1 MKTSMPTAPLALP
14 SVSLQVAMQRLLA
27 ITAASFCISFCPVA
41 QAESDLSPGPAGPLD
56 TTARLDFRITV
67 PRMLFL
73 RVGAGTYFAD
83 NAAVS
88 RVTFAMTAAQIGSGA
103 AVPATAPGAGMGA
116 TVRANGGDVTLSA
129 QGVAGGLANGAQRIA
144 WSQIF
149 PSISAGTLPNPVIGN
164 GVPGPASTLLA
175 VAGVVNRS
183 ATYRFTYANGA
194 PVAAGTYNGRVTYTA
209 ALP

>member
-1 MKTSMPTAPLALP
+1 MPTATPALP
-14 SVSLQVAMQRLLA
+14 SVSIQIAVKRLLA
-27 ITAASFCISFCPVA
+27 LTVASFCILA
-41 QAESDLSPGPAGPLD
+41 QAESDLNAGAPGLA
-56 TTARLDFRITV
+56 TNAARLDFRITV
-67 PRMLFL
+67 PRTLFL
-73 RVGAGTYFAD
+73 RVGAGTNFAD

-103 AVPATAPGAGMGA
+103 VVAATAPAAGIVA

-144 WSQIF
+144 WNQII
-149 PSISAGTLPNPVIGN
+149 PSISAGNLPNPAIGN
-164 GVPGPASTLLA
+164 GVPGPAATLLA
-175 VAGVVNRS
+175 VAGVVNQS
-183 ATYRFTYANGA
+183 STYRFSYANGA

>member
-1 MKTSMPTAPLALP
+1 MPTAPQALP
-14 SVSLQVAMQRLLA
+14 SVSLQVAIQRLLA
-27 ITAASFCISFCPVA
+27 ITAASFCTSFCPVA
-41 QAESDLSPGPAGPLD
+41 QAESDLNPGPSGLLATSAQLG
-56 TTARLDFRITV
+56 FRVTV
-67 PRMLFL
+67 PRTLFL
-73 RVGAGTYFAD
+73 RIGAGTNFAD
-83 NAAVS
+83 NSAVS

-103 AVPATAPGAGMGA
+103 AVAATAPAAGIVA

-129 QGVAGGLANGAQRIA
+129 QGAAGGLANGAQRIA
-144 WSQIF
+144 WSQII

-164 GVPGPASTLLA
+164 GVPGPVSTLLA

-183 ATYRFTYANGA
+183 ATYRFSYANGA

>member
-1 MKTSMPTAPLALP
+1 MPNAPLALP
-14 SVSLQVAMQRLLA
+14 SLSLQFAVQRLLA
-27 ITAASFCISFCPVA
+27 VTAASFCLLA
-41 QAESDLSPGPAGPLD
+41 QAESDLNPGPSGPLA
-56 TTARLDFRITV
+56 TSAHLGFRVTV
-67 PRMLFL
+67 PRTLFL
-73 RVGAGTYFAD
+73 RIGAGTNFAD

-103 AVPATAPGAGMGA
+103 AVAATAPAAGIVA

-144 WSQIF
+144 WSQIV
-149 PSISAGTLPNPVIGN
+149 PSISAGTLPNPAIGN

-175 VAGVVNRS
+175 LAGVVNQS